1 MTLNFARLRE
11 AVTLWFDHRGQMH
24 VCTRQSVHI
33 TRSSARTNNDGG
45 AKRGPRVPP
54 QHVCN
59 AGSKRVPLPHC
70 DNARRAENHKIRA
83 TPCSCARHREER
95 GVEGSYKAAACDDE
109 RYLNRLN

>member
-45 AKRGPRVPP
+45 AKRGAT
-54 QHVCN
+54 C
-59 AGSKRVPLPHC
+59 ATT
-70 DNARRAENHKIRA
+70 ARMQCRLETRAIASLR
-83 TPCSCARHREER
+83 
-95 GVEGSYKAAACDDE
+95 
-109 RYLNRLN
+109 